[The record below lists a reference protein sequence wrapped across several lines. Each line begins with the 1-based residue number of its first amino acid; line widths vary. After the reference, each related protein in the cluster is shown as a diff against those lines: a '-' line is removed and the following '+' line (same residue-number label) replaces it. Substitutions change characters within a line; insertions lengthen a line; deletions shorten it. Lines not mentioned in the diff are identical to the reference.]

1 MRGDASIGGTDA
13 TLGELIHLRSSDLT
27 TAERRVARSL
37 FATNLVAGFDTVAG
51 LAKRSRV
58 SGPTVLRFVSKLGF
72 SGYADFQRALR
83 NDLAA
88 RIDSPLRLPAR
99 SGSEP
104 HGNQILDDAR
114 YRLVRAIDS
123 TFANLPRGEFD
134 AVVDLLADKRRRV
147 WTGGGRLTHAGAAI
161 LQAHLYQFRPRTQ
174 LIDYAPSGRVGALLE
189 VSRKDVMVVFDMRR
203 YQKDTIALAER
214 VRDRGA
220 TIVLITDLWL
230 SPIADFANHVLPVDV
245 DATSPRDSVVSCIA
259 LIEVLVA
266 SIMDRL
272 GEPARRRVS
281 ELERLREGDTWDDD
295 EISN

>member
-1 MRGDASIGGTDA
+1 MREDASIDGTDA
-13 TLGELIHLRSSDLT
+13 PLGELIHLRSSDLT

-88 RIDSPLRLPAR
+88 RIDSPLRLQAR

-104 HGNQILDDAR
+104 CGSHILDEAR
-114 YRLVRAIDS
+114 GHLVRSIDS

-147 WTGGGRLTHAGAAI
+147 WTGGGRFTHAGAAI
-161 LQAHLYQFRPRTQ
+161 LQAHLYRFRPRTQ
-174 LIDYAPSGRVGALLE
+174 LIDYAPAGRVGALLE

-203 YQKDTIALAER
+203 YQKDTIALAEG

-220 TIVLITDLWL
+220 TIVLITDPWL
-230 SPIADFANHVLPVDV
+230 SPIADFASHVLPVDV
-245 DATSPRDSVVSCIA
+245 DATSPSDSVVSCIA

-266 SIMDRL
+266 GTIDRL

-281 ELERLREGDTWDDD
+281 EFERLREGDTWDND
-295 EISN
+295 EIQN